1 MTASLHAA
9 EERKSYRV
17 AARSKGSPAVSV
29 VLVSDGSWLAME
41 QSLAC
46 VATHCRRMMA
56 EVIAIGGGDEAA
68 PAALQLAY
76 PEVRFCTA
84 PAGTSESQLRTIA
97 MLEASGDIVALR
109 RSADVSDALWLD
121 AHFRVATGQE
131 FDQFSEL
138 ETLDMDR
145 IEDLTTVL
153 DEVTAESARRIVRH
167 PIETTSASGASSAA

>member
-17 AARSKGSPAVSV
+17 AARSKGRPAVSV

-109 RSADVSDALWLD
+109 RSADVSDALWL
-121 AHFRVATGQE
+121 
-131 FDQFSEL
+131 
-138 ETLDMDR
+138 LDMDR